1 MPEMQNDI
9 SQDLLNGIYEY
20 LRTRLPEDIHIF
32 SFEGNE
38 WQDPYIGIDRRRYRI
53 NITVDGN
60 IAALESNLTNPT
72 IMSVSRRREV
82 EVNLQL
88 ADSLQQIFEWIMG
101 KRNA

>member
-1 MPEMQNDI
+1 MSESDI
-9 SQDLLNGIYEY
+9 ILDLLNGIYEY
-20 LRTRLPEDIHIF
+20 LRTRLPEDIHI
-32 SFEGNE
+32 SVHSGNE

-72 IMSVSRRREV
+72 IMDPVSRRREAQ
-82 EVNLQL
+82 VNLQL